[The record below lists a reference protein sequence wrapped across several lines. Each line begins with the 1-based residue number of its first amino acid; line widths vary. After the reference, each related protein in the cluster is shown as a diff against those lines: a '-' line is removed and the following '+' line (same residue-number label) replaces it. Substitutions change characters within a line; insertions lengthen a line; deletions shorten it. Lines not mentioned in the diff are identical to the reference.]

1 MSLSVSFTGDISFSG
16 IFAEESTVDFLDPQI
31 ITFLRNSDYN
41 VFNIEG
47 ALTTCEN
54 IPKLG
59 VSLTSHPSRV
69 DMFRNFP
76 GVIFNLANNHIMDAG
91 AAGLKETR
99 SIAQNLNIQTLGAG
113 MNVDEASRPLVL
125 EKDNIKVSLI
135 AVCHPEGSL
144 ATDGCPGIFCD
155 QQEEKLLDIIGECKK
170 KTDWVVLNYHGG
182 EEFSFVPM
190 PSRREKF
197 HKYIDCGVDIV
208 IAHHPHVVQGVEQR
222 REGMI
227 FFSLGNFIFDIPCH
241 FPFEGTEES
250 VVIKINFERGKF
262 TFEKIFTSI
271 DREAGLINI
280 SENNTKFFEFDESQY
295 QRLWTNECRRIIKKQ
310 YYHSMSNNIVNS
322 KRYLGFLN
330 QVPRKFQKPFRYF
343 KFIYLSLRLSN
354 PYQRAFLAG
363 TIKDLICRFGRK
375 AEYDQK
381 KDDANDLH
389 KS

>member
-1 MSLSVSFTGDISFSG
+1 MSLSISFTGDISFSG

-99 SIAQNLNIQTLGAG
+99 FIAQNLNIQTLGAG
-113 MNVDEASRPLVL
+113 MNLDEASRPLVL

-144 ATDGCPGIFCD
+144 ATAERPGIFCD
-155 QQEEKLLDIIGECKK
+155 KQEEKLLDIIGECKE

-182 EEFSFVPM
+182 EEFSYVPM
-190 PSRREKF
+190 PSRRRKF
-197 HKYIDCGVDIV
+197 LKYLESGVDIIV
-208 IAHHPHVVQGVEQR
+208 AHHAHVVQGIEKKGG
-222 REGMI
+222 GMV
-227 FFSLGNFIFDIPCH
+227 FFSLGNFIFDIPGH
-241 FPFEGTEES
+241 LSFEGTEES
-250 VVIKINFERGKF
+250 VLIRIGFEKEKF

-271 DREAGLINI
+271 NRETGVINI
-280 SENNTKFFEFDESQY
+280 LGNNTKFLEFEEPQY
-295 QRLWTNECRRIIKKQ
+295 QGLWANECRRVIKRQ
-310 YYHSMSNNIVNS
+310 YYNSMSNKIVNS
-322 KRYLGFLN
+322 NRYLGFLN
-330 QVPRKFQKPFRYF
+330 QVPRKFQNPLRYL
-343 KFIYLSLRLSN
+343 KFIYFSLRLSN

-375 AEYDQK
+375 AEHDQK